1 MAQDFTPARRQRFRK
16 LLTLA
21 AESPFVGEREAAL
34 AAAERMAE
42 AAGLDLEE
50 AARACGRDEP
60 EPRPEPAPQGPR
72 ATQEEGWPE
81 DLGPNLR
88 RAAWTGYAWEA
99 AASRA
104 RQRHREEVARRQ
116 REEEAQRRE
125 ERGRRRRGGG
135 TRSDRAMARGDFA
148 RVLLL
153 ETGLPLRD
161 IADITELGMYEV
173 VGLKLKLRPE
183 IARVRA
189 RRAAAAEPPSRRAA
203 GLGAP

>member
-1 MAQDFTPARRQRFRK
+1 MTQDFTPARKQRFRK

-42 AAGLDLEE
+42 AVGLDLEE
-50 AARACGRDEP
+50 AARACGRDEA
-60 EPRPEPAPQGPR
+60 EARSEAPAQAARGT
-72 ATQEEGWPE
+72 AEEGWPE
-81 DLGPNLR
+81 DIGPTRR

-104 RQRHREEVARRQ
+104 RQRHREEVERRQ

-125 ERGRRRRGGG
+125 ERGRRRRSGQ
-135 TRSDRAMARGDFA
+135 RSDRTMARGDFA

-161 IADITELGMYEV
+161 IAEITELGMYEV

-183 IARVRA
+183 IARVHA
-189 RRAAAAEPPSRRAA
+189 RRAAATEPPARRAA
-203 GLGAP
+203 GLRAP

>member
-1 MAQDFTPARRQRFRK
+1 MTQDLTPARKQRFRK

-42 AAGLDLEE
+42 AAGMDLEE
-50 AARACGRDEP
+50 AARACGREDTESRS
-60 EPRPEPAPQGPR
+60 EAPAQAAR
-72 ATQEEGWPE
+72 AAPEEGWPE
-81 DLGPNLR
+81 DLGPDLR
-88 RAAWTGYAWEA
+88 RTAWTGYAWEA

-125 ERGRRRRGGG
+125 ERGRRRRGGNQ
-135 TRSDRAMARGDFA
+135 RSDRAMARGDFA

-161 IADITELGMYEV
+161 IAEITELGMYEV

-189 RRAAAAEPPSRRAA
+189 RRAAVTEPPPRRAA